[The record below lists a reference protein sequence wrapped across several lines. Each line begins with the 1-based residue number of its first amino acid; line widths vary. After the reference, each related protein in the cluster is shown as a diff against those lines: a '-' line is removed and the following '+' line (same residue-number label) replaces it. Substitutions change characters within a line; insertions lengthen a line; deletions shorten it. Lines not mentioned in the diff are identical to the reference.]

1 SEGKAPQEWKLRSP
15 GELLDLKIC
24 DMTTGSGAFLAQA
37 CRYMSERLLE
47 AWESSE
53 AQHADVPGITPEAS
67 ASAGSLTEQLIPKD
81 LDERLVYALRM
92 VAQRCLYGVD
102 KNPLAVEMAK
112 LSLWLLTLAKDRP
125 FEFIEHAIRCG
136 DSLVGIRDLKQLE
149 HFNLDGEGVTNS
161 LFLDFLRNRIPEAV
175 ELRRRI
181 EAMPANTVEEVEQQ
195 ERLLAQAEDK
205 LERLKLAADLLVAA
219 ELVPGNAGDRISA
232 RDNHAIKVAAHF
244 NDTDL
249 AAFRREAEKSLT
261 GQRTFHWPLEF

>member
-81 LDERLVYALRM
+81 LDERLVYARRI

-112 LSLWLLTLAKDRP
+112 LSLWLLTLAKDQP
-125 FEFIEHAIRCG
+125 FAFLDHAIRHG
-136 DSLVGIRDLKQLE
+136 DSLVGIHNLKQLE
-149 HFNLDGEGVTNS
+149 MLHLSGEKAEAHLYMELIGK
-161 LFLDFLRNRIPEAV
+161 RI
-175 ELRRRI
+175 
-181 EAMPANTVEEVEQQ
+181 
-195 ERLLAQAEDK
+195 
-205 LERLKLAADLLVAA
+205 
-219 ELVPGNAGDRISA
+219 
-232 RDNHAIKVAAHF
+232 
-244 NDTDL
+244 
-249 AAFRREAEKSLT
+249 
-261 GQRTFHWPLEF
+261 